1 MQQKERNT
9 SPKSSCN
16 STKAM
21 LRFFPD
27 SLSSFL
33 MQTNRKEQLRQ
44 RRLGLKEP
52 DYQTFPTVSRKN
64 LIFKHLKFGQM
75 IMQA

>member
-1 MQQKERNT
+1 MQQKEWNT
-9 SPKSSCN
+9 PPKSSCN

-21 LRFFPD
+21 LRFF

-33 MQTNRKEQLRQ
+33 MQTKRKEQLRQ